1 MAFHKIA
8 DVDPNYRFSDR
19 DMMGFNIYSN
29 GEIIGSVDDILVDEQ
44 GKPCYIVMFTGR
56 FLSGKRVL
64 LPYELAQVS
73 MNDRHISVNG
83 LGHEQ
88 IEALPAY
95 DHGKHVNEQEY
106 ESQVEQVYR
115 PLMSRADN
123 ATVDVDST
131 TTADIDTTTA
141 HDMGTVNTIEQSA
154 VVDDITTSDMNMT
167 TARST
172 GNVDTV
178 DSMEPPSTFIDNRTV
193 ADIDMTPTQDIGT
206 ASLIDQASAVVSD
219 VPVDGQNIELYE
231 ERVVADKGREKT
243 GEVAIGKRVE
253 TESAKAS
260 VDLEKE
266 RIVVEAVTP
275 TDIETSVTPGS
286 GAFQDG
292 EIARMEAYEE
302 TPDIHKEAFVR
313 EQVNVRKEVEQDVV
327 EADEQIRREELD
339 LRTEGQPLLEKKLDP
354 LPEERI

>member
-29 GEIIGSVDDILVDEQ
+29 GEIIGSVDDVLVDEQ

-64 LPYELAQVS
+64 LPYELAQIS
-73 MNDRHISVNG
+73 MSDRHLSVNG

-106 ESQVEQVYR
+106 ESQVEQVYQ

-123 ATVDVDST
+123 ATVNVNST
-131 TTADIDTTTA
+131 TTADIDMTTA
-141 HDMGTVNTIEQSA
+141 HDMGTVNAIEQPS
-154 VVDDITTSDMNMT
+154 VVGDVMT
-167 TARST
+167 APSM

-178 DSMEPPSTFIDNRTV
+178 EQPPVLVDDSNI
-193 ADIDMTPTQDIGT
+193 ADIDMTTTQDMGT
-206 ASLIDQASAVVSD
+206 ASIIEQPSVVND
-219 VPVDGQNIELYE
+219 VPVEGQNIELYE
-231 ERVVADKGREKT
+231 ERVVADKVREKA
-243 GEVAIGKRVE
+243 GEVAIGKRIE
-253 TESAKAS
+253 TETATAS
-260 VDLEKE
+260 VELEKE
-266 RIVVEAVTP
+266 RIVVEAVEP
-275 TDIETSVTPGS
+275 TDIETTVTPG
-286 GAFQDG
+286 ADVFQDA
-292 EIARMEAYEE
+292 EIARMEVHEE

-313 EQVNVRKEVEQDVV
+313 EQVNVRKEVERDVA

-339 LRTEGQPLLEKKLDP
+339 LRTEGQPMLENQLDP